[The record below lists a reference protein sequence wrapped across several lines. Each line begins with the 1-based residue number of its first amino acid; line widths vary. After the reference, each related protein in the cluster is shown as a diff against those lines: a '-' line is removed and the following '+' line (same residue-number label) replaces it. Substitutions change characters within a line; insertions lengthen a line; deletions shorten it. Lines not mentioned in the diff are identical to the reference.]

1 MAYFTKEQARAAAKR
16 TKVTLESITGTQSYS
31 SEQFD
36 PTQRFD
42 IFLSHSIADKDLVL
56 GVKGLLEDKNYT
68 VYVDWVN
75 DEELDRAQVNKETAD
90 LLRNRMQHCSS
101 LVYIATDNAGNS
113 KWMPWELGYFDGK
126 KAGGVA
132 ILPLVE
138 SERSGFNGR
147 EYLGLYP
154 HVIEDNA
161 QIYVEGASEGR
172 VHLYAFVNDTSR

>member
-1 MAYFTKEQARAAAKR
+1 MAFFTKEQARAAAKR
-16 TKVTLESITGTQSYS
+16 TKVTLGSVTGTQSYS
-31 SEQFD
+31 SEQYD

-56 GVKGLLEDKNYT
+56 GVKELLEEKHYT

-75 DEELDRAQVNKETAD
+75 DEELDRTQVNKETAD

-101 LVYIATDNAGNS
+101 LVYIATDNAENS
-113 KWMPWELGYFDGK
+113 KWMPWELGYFDGQ

-132 ILPLVE
+132 IMPLVE
-138 SERSGFNGR
+138 SERSGYNGQ

-154 HVIEDNA
+154 LVIEDDS
-161 QIYVEGASEGR
+161 QIYVEGVSEGR
-172 VHLYAFVNDTSR
+172 IGLYAFVNDTSR